1 VVIEGLVASELAEYA
16 SHIENSAFSVLSCS
30 YNYLLGLN
38 LNKIIDRS
46 RVSSESFDNFS
57 ISYIYALKISKS

>member
-16 SHIENSAFSVLSCS
+16 SHIKNSAFSVLSCS
-30 YNYLLGLN
+30 NNYLLGLN

-46 RVSSESFDNFS
+46 CVSSESFDNFS
-57 ISYIYALKISKS
+57 ISYIYALKISES